1 MSSFIGV
8 TQQFEKEVSELIKS
22 MENAILS
29 GIIINF
35 EEYKRLTGKR
45 DGLFQALEIYKN
57 LIAQMENYDDDR
69 ANR

>member
-1 MSSFIGV
+1 MSSFIGI

-57 LIAQMENYDDDR
+57 LIAQMESYDGDR
-69 ANR
+69 TNR

>member
-8 TQQFEKEVSELIKS
+8 TQQFEKELSELIRS
-22 MENAILS
+22 IENAILS

-57 LIAQMENYDDDR
+57 LIVQMENYDDDR
-69 ANR
+69 TNR